1 MHPRAL
7 PVLVFAATALALPGM
22 ARAAEP
28 SKPRFAIDSARDGF
42 MRLDTQTG
50 AVTHC
55 SATTGKW
62 TCDGILAADANL
74 GGRVDA
80 LAVEVARLA
89 ANTAALTARV
99 EQLAKNRA
107 AAQPS
112 PGAQS
117 VATEAPQH
125 VARKSI
131 ADRIVGRFLAMVRL
145 LKHGKRE
152 VMPAATP
159 S

>member
-1 MHPRAL
+1 MHQRVP
-7 PVLVFAATALALPGM
+7 PVLAFAATALALHGM
-22 ARAAEP
+22 AGAAEP
-28 SKPRFAIDSARDGF
+28 AKPRFTINSARDGF

-55 SATTGKW
+55 SATKGKW
-62 TCDGILAADANL
+62 TCDGILPADANL

-99 EQLAKNRA
+99 EQLARNG
-107 AAQPS
+107 AQPS
-112 PGAQS
+112 PGAQPAA
-117 VATEAPQH
+117 VEASQP
-125 VARKSI
+125 VGRKTI
-131 ADRIVGRFLAMVRL
+131 ANRIVGRFLAMVRL
-145 LKHGKRE
+145 LKHGKSE
-152 VMPAATP
+152 AITSATP